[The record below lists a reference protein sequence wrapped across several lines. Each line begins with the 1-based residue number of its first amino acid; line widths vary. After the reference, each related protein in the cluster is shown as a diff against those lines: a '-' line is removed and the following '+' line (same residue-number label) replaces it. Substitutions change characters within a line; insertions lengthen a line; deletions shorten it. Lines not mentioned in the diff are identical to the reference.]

1 MDNKKRFNALHVQK
15 AFASS
20 ATRYDA
26 HAELQQ
32 EVRDECLELAKAFW
46 GKGARILDAGTGTG
60 ALAQSVKKEKLG
72 WELFGLDLAF
82 DMCKTASNHAI
93 TVVNANAEALPFAD
107 NSFDGVFSSLMLQW
121 ANDPLELFKEYV
133 RVLKPGGR
141 CVLST
146 FTHGTLE
153 ELRESFATLDK
164 AVHVNDFGPPNYFSA
179 LAVHAGLRVL
189 SSEESIITEYFPSVI
204 SLMRELKAIG
214 ASTKQS
220 GTPRKGLM
228 TPSQLE
234 RLEASYRYHY
244 AHKDG
249 IPVTWQVMI
258 AVLEKP

>member
-1 MDNKKRFNALHVQK
+1 MDKTKRFNTTRVQK
-15 AFASS
+15 SFAAS
-20 ATRYDA
+20 ASHYDE
-26 HAELQQ
+26 HAGLQQ
-32 EVRDECLELAKAFW
+32 EVRDECLELAKSFW
-46 GKGARILDAGTGTG
+46 EKGARILDAGTGTG
-60 ALAQSVKKEKLG
+60 ALAHSVKKEKLG

-82 DMCKTASNHAI
+82 DMCKTASTHPI
-93 TVVNANAEALPFAD
+93 HVVNANAEMLPFSD
-107 NSFDGVFSSLMLQW
+107 SSFDGIFSSLMLQW
-121 ANDPLELFKEYV
+121 ANDPLQLFKEYV
-133 RVLKPGGR
+133 RALKPGGR

-153 ELRESFATLDK
+153 ELRESFATIDK

-189 SSEESIITEYFPSVI
+189 SSEETIITEYYPSVI

-220 GTPRKGLM
+220 GQRKGLM
-228 TPSQLE
+228 TPKQLE
-234 RLEASYRYHY
+234 RLEASYRFHY
-244 AHKDG
+244 AHEDG